1 MPEPRRAG
9 GSAALAFGI
18 LMTAPLLTRLVDR
31 FGAHDRALLM
41 RCAIDP
47 TAAPVYRTAWAGVT
61 HLGSTATSIVA
72 AVLPSLAG
80 GELRRASR
88 LAAVSLVLSHLIVQL
103 MKRTAGRG
111 RPSRLQ
117 PVQALVR
124 EPDRFSF
131 PSGHATAA
139 MAVALAYAVVFPAWA
154 PPLLLL
160 AAAVGFSR
168 VRLGVHYPS
177 DVVAGQ
183 LVAIGTVAALL
194 AG

>member
-47 TAAPVYRTAWAGVT
+47 TAPPRFRTAWAGVT
-61 HLGSTATSIVA
+61 HLGGTTTSILA

-88 LAAVSLVLSHLIVQL
+88 LAALSLVLSHVVVQVL
-103 MKRTAGRG
+103 KRTARRG
-111 RPSRLQ
+111 RPSLRQ
-117 PVQALVR
+117 PGRALVR

-139 MAVALAYAVVFPAWA
+139 MAVALAYGAVFPTWA
-154 PPLLLL
+154 PLLLLL

-183 LVAIGTVAALL
+183 LVALGTVAALL

>member
-1 MPEPRRAG
+1 
-9 GSAALAFGI
+9 
-18 LMTAPLLTRLVDR
+18 MTAPLLTRLVDR
-31 FGAHDRALLM
+31 FGAHDRALLV

-47 TAAPVYRTAWAGVT
+47 TAPPAFRTVWAGVT
-61 HLGSTATSIVA
+61 HLGSTMSSLLA
-72 AVLPSLAG
+72 AVLPSLGG

-88 LAAVSLVLSHLIVQL
+88 LALVSLILYHLLVQL
-103 MKRTAGRG
+103 LKRTAGRG
-111 RPSRLQ
+111 RPSLLHPGR
-117 PVQALVR
+117 ALVR

-139 MAVALAYAVVFPAWA
+139 MAVTLAYAVVFPAWA
-154 PPLLLL
+154 PLLMLL

-183 LVAIGTVAALL
+183 LVALGTVAALL